1 MTDRFLA
8 LIVSS
13 ILVLV
18 TAFALA
24 TTPDKPG
31 ALPNDDAVLLTA
43 LRK

>member
-13 ILVLV
+13 TLVLV
-18 TAFALA
+18 TACAVA
-24 TTPDKPG
+24 TTPGRNSVVLD
-31 ALPNDDAVLLTA
+31 NAVTLA